1 MLPTSSLSGELHTL
15 HNNSFNHFLCILVFS
30 RENMYQDHLHK
41 ITDDSEKQRMKRD
54 QLIESLKKNMST
66 TDAELKKTRL
76 KQETDRYMSLFRN
89 NHSLSCASFFC
100 YLMYV
105 RFKRH
110 IYQLVLLPKKRMC
123 RDSLALYSL
132 ASVCI
137 FSILLPRHFL
147 GFCQGEFV
155 QQSRVGDHLLYSHD
169 LNVWFRGDVVR
180 RN

>member
-1 MLPTSSLSGELHTL
+1 MGWGGVKHRNNPNLCGLYVQTYGFEMLPTSSLSGELHTL

-66 TDAELKKTRL
+66 TDAELKKTRS
-76 KQETDRYMSLFRN
+76 KQETDRYVSFVRN
-89 NHSLSCASFFC
+89 NHSLSCAYFFC

-105 RFKRH
+105 LFKRH
-110 IYQLVLLPKKRMC
+110 ICQLVLPPKKRMC
-123 RDSLALYSL
+123 SDSLALYSL

-137 FSILLPRHFL
+137 FSILLPRHFF
-147 GFCQGEFV
+147 GF
-155 QQSRVGDHLLYSHD
+155 
-169 LNVWFRGDVVR
+169 
-180 RN
+180 

>member
-1 MLPTSSLSGELHTL
+1 MLFYKVLNAPNIFNLC
-15 HNNSFNHFLCILVFS
+15 FNHFLCILVFS

-41 ITDDSEKQRMKRD
+41 ITDDSEKQRLKRD

-66 TDAELKKTRL
+66 ADAELKKTRL
-76 KQETDRYMSLFRN
+76 KQETDRYMSLVRN
-89 NHSLSCASFFC
+89 NHSLSCVSFFC

-110 IYQLVLLPKKRMC
+110 IYQLVLPPKKRMC
-123 RDSLALYSL
+123 SDSLALYSL

-147 GFCQGEFV
+147 GF
-155 QQSRVGDHLLYSHD
+155 
-169 LNVWFRGDVVR
+169 
-180 RN
+180 

>member
-1 MLPTSSLSGELHTL
+1 MLQTSLIYALII
-15 HNNSFNHFLCILVFS
+15 FLCIVVFS

-41 ITDDSEKQRMKRD
+41 ITDDSEKQRLKRD

-66 TDAELKKTRL
+66 ADAELKKTRL
-76 KQETDRYMSLFRN
+76 KQETDRYLSLVRN

-110 IYQLVLLPKKRMC
+110 IYQLVLPTKKRMC
-123 RDSLALYSL
+123 SDSLALYSL

-147 GFCQGEFV
+147 GSDKENLFNNQE
-155 QQSRVGDHLLYSHD
+155 LLQLVITFFILMTLMFD
-169 LNVWFRGDVVR
+169 LGVVW
-180 RN
+180 